1 MSRAVARPYKG
12 LSFGSILI
20 ALGGVLCAQDF
31 RTDVRMVGVTLIA
44 RDKSTQK
51 PVTGLTK
58 DDFILLD
65 EGQQQALTGVEAF
78 SWRAGAVP
86 EVQPVSGWATNRK
99 ARLAADGPPVTAVM
113 VDGYNSRFEDTHD
126 AMKAVRKVLENS
138 AWKGA
143 IFGLFLVDQR
153 GIHVL
158 QDWTNSAEALA
169 AQARTRGVFVASGA
183 DPEGPAPAPTEAEE
197 RLRLLQAL
205 GAMEAIGGH
214 MQSVPRRRSI
224 VWLTSGFPMS
234 LALKYSY
241 DWERAIERLGALD
254 VTVYPVDVAGL
265 RLPPGY
271 SASVGAAQG
280 ARWPGPGGRGGKP
293 RDNIDMMLEMA
304 ARTGGVAFYN
314 SNNLAQGLR
323 QAFDD
328 DQVVY
333 RLYFQPNHG
342 KWDGQYRR
350 IQVKTQRK
358 GVELRYRAGYR
369 AFPLNKEPENRP
381 LEAVAASPLDAT
393 GIGIS
398 MRLQSR
404 NDGVVAQLVADAAGL
419 ELEPKNG
426 RSLGRFEVLGLLL
439 RKDGSLAKDWKQR
452 FTVEFTPETLAQ
464 LKANG
469 FAFEQAIPGG
479 VEYSRVRILLTDL
492 KSGKTGSITVPALEP
507 VTKEQGH

>member
-1 MSRAVARPYKG
+1 MSCGIAHSSRS
-12 LSFGSILI
+12 LIFGSIWI
-20 ALGGVLCAQDF
+20 GLGGLLAAQNF
-31 RTDVRMVGVTLIA
+31 RTDVRVVEVTLIA

-58 DDFILLD
+58 DDLVLLD
-65 EGQQQALTGVEAF
+65 EGQKQTLAAVEAF
-78 SWRAGAVP
+78 SWRADAVP
-86 EVQPVSGWATNRK
+86 EVQPVSGWLTNRK
-99 ARLAADGPPVTAVM
+99 VGLAADGPPVIAVM

-138 AWKGA
+138 PWKGA

-158 QDWTNSAEALA
+158 QDWTDSAEALA
-169 AQARTRGVFVASGA
+169 AQARTRGVFTGSSA
-183 DPEGPAPAPTEAEE
+183 DPEGLGPEAGELE
-197 RLRLLQAL
+197 DRLRLLQAL

-234 LALKYSY
+234 LALKFPY
-241 DWERAIERLGALD
+241 DWERGIERLNAMD
-254 VTVYPVDVAGL
+254 VAVYPVDAAGL
-265 RLPPGY
+265 RRLPAF
-271 SASVGAAQG
+271 SASVGASRG
-280 ARWPGPGGRGGKP
+280 ARIPGPGGGGGKA
-293 RDNIDMMLEMA
+293 RANIDMLLEMA

-314 SNNLAQGLR
+314 SNNLAQGLK

-333 RLYFQPNHG
+333 RLYYQPNHG
-342 KWDGQYRR
+342 KWDGQFRR
-350 IQVKTQRK
+350 IEVRSQRK

-369 AFPLNKEPENRP
+369 AFPMNKEPEQRP
-381 LEAVAASPLDAT
+381 VESLAAPPLDAT

-398 MRLQSR
+398 MRLQAGP
-404 NDGVVAQLVADAAGL
+404 DGVVAQLVADPAGL

-439 RKDGSLAKDWKQR
+439 RRDGSLAKDWRQR
-452 FTVEFTPETLAQ
+452 FTAEFTPEALAQ

-479 VEYSRVRILLTDL
+479 VEYAKVRILLTDL
-492 KSGKTGSITVPALEP
+492 KSGKTGSLTVPALEP
-507 VTKEQGH
+507 VRK